1 MVLRGS
7 SAPASSLL
15 PASVSPLPP
24 CGGSSVLF
32 PKQKCGY
39 AAPWVNLPMVPHGPQ
54 HHFLAWPLPLQHH
67 VGTVPSETLPMVLLS
82 HVELPCVPIALHMLP
97 VPGVPPPS
105 STRWKTLLILQVS
118 LSLPLEGDTASINV
132 HKLQYSL
139 LEGQALWVTRWLEK

>member
-1 MVLRGS
+1 MVLQGVFS
-7 SAPASSLL
+7 SGLLTPSCLSLT
-15 PASVSPLPP
+15 PPTP

-39 AAPWVNLPMVPHGPQ
+39 PAPWLNLRMVPQ
-54 HHFLAWPLPLQHH
+54 HHFLAWLLPLQHH

-82 HVELPCVPIALHMLP
+82 HVELPRVPIALHMLP
-97 VPGVPPPS
+97 VPGVPPSS

-118 LSLPLEGDTASINV
+118 LSLPLEGDTASING

-139 LEGQALWVTRWLEK
+139 LEGQAL